1 MQNVHTHVWNPATHF
16 DPATVRE
23 VYDAYGVL

>member
-1 MQNVHTHVWNPATHF
+1 MQNVHTHVWNPALYF
-16 DPATVRE
+16 DPATARE